1 MYLHGALW
9 ILRNRILAGLGN
21 RSPCMDACSIKGG
34 SGPSLTCPFSMCC
47 LLSNDLT
54 TSPSGVGL
62 ITIADSH
69 HTSKEEFGL
78 LGL

>member
-1 MYLHGALW
+1 
-9 ILRNRILAGLGN
+9 
-21 RSPCMDACSIKGG
+21 MDACSIKGG

-69 HTSKEEFGL
+69 HTSKKEFGL